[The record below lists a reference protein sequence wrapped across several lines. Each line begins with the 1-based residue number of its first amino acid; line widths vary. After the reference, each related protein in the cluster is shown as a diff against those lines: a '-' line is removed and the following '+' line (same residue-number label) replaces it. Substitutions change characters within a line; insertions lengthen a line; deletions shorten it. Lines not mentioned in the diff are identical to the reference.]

1 MTIRVKKPMADH
13 VWWRHWWNVVA
24 GELWAGSAGLG
35 AVLHRSHLTLTCLE
49 KGLTRSR
56 LAYLTRL
63 DYTPGHLEDVAPGL
77 RSLNAALGNRQL
89 PVFLAVSRELG
100 FWRQVTLP
108 QAVRENLRQVIAYE
122 LDRFL
127 PLPAADV
134 YYDYQV
140 IGETADNLN
149 LALMAIPRQPVDEC
163 LALLREIGFPVAG
176 VEMETTAAANA
187 FALLTEKLP
196 SPWLL
201 VHAGDGNLEVAAVR
215 ERTIDVHSQTAAS
228 GLQELP
234 RLLTGELARLREQG
248 VEPEALCLYG
258 PRQGSRES
266 AALAEAAGLPTFTPA
281 RLHLEGWPAEA
292 DPETALPALGAA
304 LRGVGRVPLPANLL
318 PPESRD
324 RARSGSLLMNKFF
337 LMALVGLLCLWV
349 GSLLIH
355 KRVALYQVNREL
367 ASLSGEAR
375 QLEKRLQEGKTL
387 TDQLAAFRQKL
398 GQYPDK
404 LRVLRELTRLIP
416 EHTYIFH
423 LRISQQQLEMSG
435 MSKSAA
441 DLIPLLERSGWLTK
455 AEFASP
461 IVTDASKLEHFKIKA
476 EIKVV
481 EPAS

>member
-1 MTIRVKKPMADH
+1 M
-13 VWWRHWWNVVA
+13 
-24 GELWAGSAGLG
+24 
-35 AVLHRSHLTLTCLE
+35 
-49 KGLTRSR
+49 
-56 LAYLTRL
+56 
-63 DYTPGHLEDVAPGL
+63 
-77 RSLNAALGNRQL
+77 
-89 PVFLAVSRELG
+89 
-100 FWRQVTLP
+100 
-108 QAVRENLRQVIAYE
+108 
-122 LDRFL
+122 
-127 PLPAADV
+127 
-134 YYDYQV
+134 
-140 IGETADNLN
+140 
-149 LALMAIPRQPVDEC
+149 
-163 LALLREIGFPVAG
+163 
-176 VEMETTAAANA
+176 
-187 FALLTEKLP
+187 
-196 SPWLL
+196 
-201 VHAGDGNLEVAAVR
+201 
-215 ERTIDVHSQTAAS
+215 
-228 GLQELP
+228 
-234 RLLTGELARLREQG
+234 
-248 VEPEALCLYG
+248 EPEGLCLYG

-281 RLHLEGWPAEA
+281 RLHLEGWPADA
-292 DPETALPALGAA
+292 DPEAAVPALGAA

-324 RARSGSLLMNKFF
+324 RAHSGSLLMNKFF
-337 LMALVGLLCLWV
+337 LMALAGLLCLWV

-375 QLEKRLQEGKTL
+375 QLEQRLREGKTL
-387 TDQLAAFRQKL
+387 TDQLAAFRQKM

-404 LRVLRELTRLIP
+404 LRALRELTRLIP